1 MERRG
6 VDGSRARKEEVVEE
20 ALRQLLGKDTPAKGT
35 AGNRRDVAMVG
46 DRKFDVKG
54 AQQFGLAS
62 IGVTYGYAAE
72 GELAEAGADRI
83 VDTVEELAEAL
94 LSGGQAQA

>member
-1 MERRG
+1 M
-6 VDGSRARKEEVVEE
+6 EE
-20 ALRQLLGKDTPAKGT
+20 ALRQLLGEEAPAKGA
-35 AGNRRDVAMVG
+35 AGNRTDVAMVG

-83 VDTVEELAEAL
+83 VDTVEELEEAL
-94 LSGGQAQA
+94 LSGGHAPA